1 MNLMFS
7 AAQKLLRSFVIVNLL
22 YYFRVCV
29 VMCPDRGENYIH
41 VFHNFL
47 LHCVHVAAID
57 SHISLN

>member
-7 AAQKLLRSFVIVNLL
+7 AAQKLLRRFVIVNLL

-41 VFHNFL
+41 VFHYFL

-57 SHISLN
+57 